1 MRFSNFWDY
10 RRILFSKGFASAAWN
25 SRKNVLAYGRR
36 CSPAAGPYMAEL
48 DVTYQCNCRCQM
60 CQRWQD
66 PRGDE
71 MSVAEY
77 HELAKM
83 LHEMGSHQISIA
95 GGEPLLRDDVF
106 TIIESFSKLGMSV
119 NLFTN
124 GLLLNKYHAEI
135 CKSGATCVT
144 VSLDGAS
151 AESHDHIRGLAG
163 SYAQIEEGISHL
175 LEHPAS
181 SRPIVRVRMTFSNRN
196 VNEMRAFYQ
205 KWNHVVDDVLYQ
217 PVHHCREAFYTGM
230 DADALFLDPQLI
242 SEQIIDTPL
251 GKDGYMKRLV
261 ESLKTCGKFPHHQC
275 YAAVLMARIDPWGNV
290 YPCLEQHVKVGS
302 IRETDFRSIWKSE
315 FINKERQHLAS
326 DRSCRCWYNNTA
338 LIGYYGNLLEKTR
351 IQLLW
356 DLVRHNV
363 TCHVPAVFSG
373 KKLKKPL
380 T

>member
-1 MRFSNFWDY
+1 MRFNNFWDY
-10 RRILFSKGFASAAWN
+10 RRIIFSKGFASAVWH
-25 SRKNVLAYGRR
+25 SRKNLLAYGRHR
-36 CSPAAGPYMAEL
+36 QLAAGPYMAEL

-71 MSVAEY
+71 LSVAEY
-77 HELAKM
+77 HVLAGM
-83 LHEMGSHQISIA
+83 LQEMGSHQISIA

-106 TIIESFSKLGMSV
+106 AIIKGFSTRGMSV
-119 NLFTN
+119 NLCTN
-124 GLLLNKYHAEI
+124 GLLLNKYQAEI
-135 CKSGATCVT
+135 CKCGATCVT

-151 AESHDHIRGLAG
+151 AETHDRIRGLPG
-163 SYAQIEEGISHL
+163 SYAQIEEGIGHL

-196 VNEMRAFYQ
+196 VNEIRAFYQ
-205 KWNHVVDDVLYQ
+205 RWNHVVDDVLFQ

-230 DADALFLDPQLI
+230 ETDDLLLDPQLI
-242 SEQIIDTPL
+242 SEQIVDTPL
-251 GKDGYMKRLV
+251 EKDGYMKRLI
-261 ESLKTCGKFPHHQC
+261 ESLKTCGLFPHHQC

-302 IRETDFRSIWKSE
+302 IRETDFRTIWNAG
-315 FINKERQHLAS
+315 FINKEREQLAS

-363 TCHVPAVFSG
+363 ICHVPAVFSG

>member
-10 RRILFSKGFASAAWN
+10 RRIIFSKSFASAIWH
-25 SRKNVLAYGRR
+25 SRQNVLAYGRGHP
-36 CSPAAGPYMAEL
+36 PAAGPYMAEL
-48 DVTYQCNCRCQM
+48 DITYQCNCRCQM
-60 CQRWQD
+60 CQRWKD

-71 MSVAEY
+71 LSADEY
-77 HELAKM
+77 KALANV

-106 TIIESFSKLGMSV
+106 TIIESFSGLGMSA
-119 NLFTN
+119 NLCTN
-124 GLLLNKYHAEI
+124 GLLIKNYHNEI

-151 AESHDHIRGLAG
+151 ADSHDDIRGMPG
-163 SYAQIEEGISHL
+163 SYRQIDEGISRL

-181 SRPIVRVRMTFSNRN
+181 SRPIIRVRMTISNRN

-205 KWNHVVDDVLYQ
+205 KWNHVVDDVLFQ

-242 SEQIIDTPL
+242 SEPISDTPL

-261 ESLKTCGKFPHHQC
+261 ESLKSCGSFPHHQC

-290 YPCLEQHVKVGS
+290 YPCLEQHVSVGS
-302 IRETDFRSIWKSE
+302 IREPDFRSIWNSE

-363 TCHVPAVFSG
+363 TCHFPAVISEKNF
-373 KKLKKPL
+373 KKR
-380 T
+380 

>member
-1 MRFSNFWDY
+1 MQFSNFWDY
-10 RRILFSKGFASAAWN
+10 RRIIFSKSFASAVWH
-25 SRKNVLAYGRR
+25 SRQNVLAYGRGR
-36 CSPAAGPYMAEL
+36 PLAAGPYMAEL
-48 DVTYQCNCRCQM
+48 DITYQCNCRCQM
-60 CQRWQD
+60 CQRWND

-71 MSVAEY
+71 LSADEY
-77 HELAKM
+77 KALARV
-83 LHEMGSHQISIA
+83 LHEMGSHQVSIA

-106 TIIESFSKLGMSV
+106 TIIESFSKPGMSV
-119 NLFTN
+119 NLCTN
-124 GLLLNKYHAEI
+124 GLLIKNYHDEI

-151 AESHDHIRGLAG
+151 AESHDHIRGLPG
-163 SYAQIEEGISHL
+163 SYAQIEEGINRL

-181 SRPIVRVRMTFSNRN
+181 SRPIIRVRMTISNRN

-205 KWNHVVDDVLYQ
+205 KWNHVVDDVLFQ

-242 SEQIIDTPL
+242 SEQISDTPL
-251 GKDGYMKRLV
+251 EKDGYMKRLV
-261 ESLKTCGKFPHHQC
+261 ESLKSCGSFPHHQC

-290 YPCLEQHVKVGS
+290 YPCLEQHVSVGS
-302 IRETDFRSIWKSE
+302 IRETDFRSIWNSE
-315 FINKERQHLAS
+315 FINKERKHLAC
-326 DRSCRCWYNNTA
+326 DRTCRCWYNNTA

-363 TCHVPAVFSG
+363 TCHVPAVVSEKNF
-373 KKLKKPL
+373 KKR
-380 T
+380 